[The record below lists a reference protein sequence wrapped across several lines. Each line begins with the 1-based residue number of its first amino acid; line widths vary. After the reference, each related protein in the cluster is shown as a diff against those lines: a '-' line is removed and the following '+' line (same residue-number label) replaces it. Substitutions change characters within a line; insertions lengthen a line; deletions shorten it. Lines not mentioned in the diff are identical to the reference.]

1 MLIAYALI
9 ALAIGAF
16 LWRQTRIASL
26 PDVGEPFDTAA
37 YRAAARIPDDRNAFV
52 PYWLAAL
59 MYREMSKA
67 EADSFSNANFEWS
80 RSDAT
85 FRGWVTEQ
93 DAAIALLLEGSA
105 RPEASLEMQVGMA
118 ETRVGMESNVL
129 TAPTSWIATAAL
141 FKADRLRVEGDPAS
155 AWALLLAAVRAG
167 RHVER
172 AEPTQGGRT
181 QGMMFAQYAR
191 APVAAWA
198 KDPAVSVKLLRQALE
213 DLIAADA
220 LTPPL
225 SASYRYQYL
234 AALDPLAM
242 PQVLIAQRDRE
253 RELAGRAPE
262 NFLGYLPALE
272 AYLAGEPERSRRV
285 LNLLVANDLAWCDR
299 LPADR
304 PAFAVPALRIYDP
317 DPRAPTVN
325 GAISRRAALLVGSS
339 LIAPA
344 CHGGWMSSR
353 NSQASIAGR

>member
-1 MLIAYALI
+1 M
-9 ALAIGAF
+9 
-16 LWRQTRIASL
+16 
-26 PDVGEPFDTAA
+26 
-37 YRAAARIPDDRNAFV
+37 
-52 PYWLAAL
+52 
-59 MYREMSKA
+59 
-67 EADSFSNANFEWS
+67 
-80 RSDAT
+80 
-85 FRGWVTEQ
+85 
-93 DAAIALLLEGSA
+93 
-105 RPEASLEMQVGMA
+105 
-118 ETRVGMESNVL
+118 
-129 TAPTSWIATAAL
+129 
-141 FKADRLRVEGDPAS
+141 
-155 AWALLLAAVRAG
+155 
-167 RHVER
+167 
-172 AEPTQGGRT
+172 
-181 QGMMFAQYAR
+181 
-191 APVAAWA
+191 
-198 KDPAVSVKLLRQALE
+198 KLLRQALE

-242 PQVLIAQRDRE
+242 PQVLIAQRNRE

-325 GAISRRAALLVGSS
+325 GAIRPSELARLVGSS

-344 CHGGWMSSR
+344 LSWR
-353 NSQASIAGR
+353 LDELEKFAGIDRWSMNQLIEPVAVALFTRETGRAPTSPAEAVNHYRPDPDNPPDRDESKPIR

>member
-1 MLIAYALI
+1 MNTDRHGMRRLLSLTQRRSCLRANSPSPASHPVTTSERASTARESLLFKIVLSPFRAIENTHGWRRLGVLIAYALI

-129 TAPTSWIATAAL
+129 TARTSWIATAAL

-191 APVAAWA
+191 A
-198 KDPAVSVKLLRQALE
+198 SGRSLG
-213 DLIAADA
+213 
-220 LTPPL
+220 
-225 SASYRYQYL
+225 
-234 AALDPLAM
+234 
-242 PQVLIAQRDRE
+242 QRSS
-253 RELAGRAPE
+253 G
-262 NFLGYLPALE
+262 F
-272 AYLAGEPERSRRV
+272 GE
-285 LNLLVANDLAWCDR
+285 
-299 LPADR
+299 
-304 PAFAVPALRIYDP
+304 
-317 DPRAPTVN
+317 
-325 GAISRRAALLVGSS
+325 
-339 LIAPA
+339 APA
-344 CHGGWMSSR
+344 
-353 NSQASIAGR
+353 AGA